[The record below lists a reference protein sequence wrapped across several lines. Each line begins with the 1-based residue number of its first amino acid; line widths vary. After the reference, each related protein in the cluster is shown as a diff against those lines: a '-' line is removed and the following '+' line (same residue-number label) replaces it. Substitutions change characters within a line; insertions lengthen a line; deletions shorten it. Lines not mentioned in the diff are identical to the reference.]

1 LIPRTF
7 KAAAALAATVMAFSS
22 LPASAVTN
30 VYRVAHTRYQNSDMV
45 VVIID
50 QRFFGGSRDDQAR
63 WFTAIEQ
70 CVRSVRL
77 GGQTVVVSGH
87 GGRFQFYAPNSWHS
101 FLRTVDMNWVQA
113 RVNKQLTCN
122 F

>member
-1 LIPRTF
+1 MIHRAFLV
-7 KAAAALAATVMAFSS
+7 AAAAVATLTAVPAA
-22 LPASAVTN
+22 AVTN

-50 QRFFGGSRDDQAR
+50 QRFFGGSTDDQAR

-77 GGQTVVVSGH
+77 GGQTVVVSAR
-87 GGRFQFYAPNSWHS
+87 GGRFQFYAPNSWHG
-101 FLRTVDMNWVQA
+101 FLRTIDMNWVQA